1 MGWRSIGSRGRGR
14 PSPEKPL
21 INIVPQKLNEGRHN
35 PFSAYRF
42 PKMICISKSVSDLPK
57 HFDENILLFS
67 LRKSSGDIW
76 TPLGKSRHS
85 CTRPQTHPLWLRRL
99 LPLQMI
105 LEHNFECSPFKSRAV
120 KISLA
125 RFTGSNFLQSL
136 WSAAVDTLQCS
147 QFDKLARIRDWLI
160 DWESQF
166 ESQGHT
172 PEFAKVS

>member
-1 MGWRSIGSRGRGR
+1 MRGDTTHFQ
-14 PSPEKPL
+14 L
-21 INIVPQKLNEGRHN
+21 TD
-35 PFSAYRF
+35 F
-42 PKMICISKSVSDLPK
+42 PRWFAFQKSVSDLPK

-67 LRKSSGDIW
+67 LRKSTTGGDIW
-76 TPLGKSRHS
+76 APLGKSRHS